1 MGLIPYKRGY
11 SHSKERGQETKIPCS
26 FCGKLVPRWKTFPVY
41 RGFTINDPLI
51 NKDLDRRRISSFQ
64 RKMYACP
71 GCARFRGIV
80 KPGRSRTT
88 RVTDSENQ

>member
-1 MGLIPYKRGY
+1 MGVTPYRRGY
-11 SHSKERGQETKIPCS
+11 LHSRERGQETKITCS

-41 RGFTINDPLI
+41 QGFRINDPVLA
-51 NKDLDRRRISSFQ
+51 KSMDRRRISSFE

-80 KPGRSRTT
+80 KPGRSRKS
-88 RVTDSENQ
+88 RVTQEY